1 MKTSPDKY
9 REIITK
15 EKNKIRTLFKS
26 LRKNLEPDFVE
37 KRSAIIYKKF
47 LKIVNLNKFNSIC
60 VYVDFDNEVS
70 TKNIVNYAIKNN
82 IKVSIPYIV
91 DKYKMK
97 LKYIKDYDKDINRN
111 TKFGNGEPFD
121 YCKNASIKEIS
132 MFIIPALA
140 FDEYCNRLGFGKGY
154 YDNIL
159 KLNKKALRIG
169 LAYDYQILPNLP
181 KDNND
186 EMLDI
191 IISENKVIK
200 AD

>member
-1 MKTSPDKY
+1 MSET
-9 REIITK
+9 IMK

-26 LRKNLEPDFVE
+26 IRSNLNSDFVE
-37 KRSAIIYKKF
+37 KKIAIIYRKF
-47 LKIVNLNKFNSIC
+47 LRIVNLNKFDSIC
-60 VYVDFDNEVS
+60 VYIDFNNEVS
-70 TKNIVNYAIKNN
+70 TKNIINYAIKNN

-91 DKYKMK
+91 DEYKMK

-121 YCKNASIKEIS
+121 YCKDSSIKEVS

-154 YDNIL
+154 YDNVL
-159 KLNKKALRIG
+159 KLNKNALRIG

-181 KDNND
+181 KNNND
-186 EMLDI
+186 EILDI

>member
-1 MKTSPDKY
+1 MKDLKVIFMGTPVFCVPILEELIKETNVLAVVTQPDKEVG
-9 REIITK
+9 RKHEISFSPI
-15 EKNKIRTLFKS
+15 
-26 LRKNLEPDFVE
+26 
-37 KRSAIIYKKF
+37 KK
-47 LKIVNLNKFNSIC
+47 V
-60 VYVDFDNEVS
+60 
-70 TKNIVNYAIKNN
+70 AIKNN

-154 YDNIL
+154 YHNIL

>member
-1 MKTSPDKY
+1 MPETV
-9 REIITK
+9 ETITK
-15 EKNKIRTLFKS
+15 EKNKIRSLFKNIRS
-26 LRKNLEPDFVE
+26 NLPSNFVE
-37 KRSAIIYKKF
+37 KKSSIIYKKF
-47 LKIVNLNKFNSIC
+47 LKIVNIKKFDSIC
-60 VYVDFDNEVS
+60 VYVDFNNEVS
-70 TKNIVNYAIKNN
+70 TKNIINYAIKNN

-91 DKYKMK
+91 DEYKMR

-121 YCKNASIKEIS
+121 YCKDSSIREVS

-169 LAYDYQILPNLP
+169 LAYDYQILPNIP

-186 EMLDI
+186 EILDI

>member
-1 MKTSPDKY
+1 
-9 REIITK
+9 
-15 EKNKIRTLFKS
+15 
-26 LRKNLEPDFVE
+26 
-37 KRSAIIYKKF
+37 
-47 LKIVNLNKFNSIC
+47 
-60 VYVDFDNEVS
+60 
-70 TKNIVNYAIKNN
+70 
-82 IKVSIPYIV
+82 
-91 DKYKMK
+91 
-97 LKYIKDYDKDINRN
+97 
-111 TKFGNGEPFD
+111 
-121 YCKNASIKEIS
+121 

-181 KDNND
+181 KNNND
-186 EMLDI
+186 EILDI

>member
-1 MKTSPDKY
+1 MP
-9 REIITK
+9 EIVENITK
-15 EKNKIRTLFKS
+15 EKNKIRSLFKNIRS
-26 LRKNLEPDFVE
+26 NLPSNFVE
-37 KRSAIIYKKF
+37 KKSAIIYKKF
-47 LKIVNLNKFNSIC
+47 LKIVNIKKFDSIC
-60 VYVDFDNEVS
+60 VYVDFNNEVS
-70 TKNIVNYAIKNN
+70 TKNIINYAIKNN

-91 DKYKMK
+91 DEYKMR

-121 YCKNASIKEIS
+121 YCKDSSIREVS

-169 LAYDYQILPNLP
+169 LAYDYQILPNIP

-186 EMLDI
+186 EILDI

>member
-1 MKTSPDKY
+1 MP
-9 REIITK
+9 ENIEAITK
-15 EKNKIRTLFKS
+15 EKNKIRSLFKNIRS
-26 LRKNLEPDFVE
+26 NLPSNFVE
-37 KRSAIIYKKF
+37 KKSAIIYKKF
-47 LKIVNLNKFNSIC
+47 LKIVNIKKFDSIC
-60 VYVDFDNEVS
+60 VYVDFNNEVS
-70 TKNIVNYAIKNN
+70 TKNIINYAIKNN

-91 DKYKMK
+91 DEYKMR

-121 YCKNASIKEIS
+121 YCKDSSIREVS

-169 LAYDYQILPNLP
+169 LAYDYQILPNIP

-186 EMLDI
+186 EILDI